1 MKNQVFNPYLPL
13 DVYILDGEPHAF
25 GDRVYVYGSHDKEG
39 GNTFCMLPYE
49 VWSAPID
56 DLSRWESLGVAY
68 TGEDDPNLTK
78 EKHYMYA
85 PDCVRGNDG
94 RYYLYYCRGGYC
106 EPISVAVSEKPDGP
120 FHHHGAVHYPDGRL
134 LTRGI
139 TFDPAVINDDGVI
152 RLYYGAGL
160 SILANLENSITRP
173 LIERLMAAAV
183 NKPLEQIRQEE
194 DGIHGPVHVV
204 LADDMVTAVSEPV
217 KFMPSRTKGT
227 QWDGHAFF
235 EASSIRKI
243 NGVYYFLYSSWNTHD
258 ICYATSRYPDRDFAY
273 RGVIISNGDIGIDGR
288 KPKDRLNFT
297 GNNHGGMV
305 CIKGQWYIFYHRQT
319 HGDSYNRQGCA
330 EPILI
335 AADGKIE
342 QVAMTSCGLNGEP
355 LSGIGAYPAG
365 ICCNLSNGKMPHGN
379 GKNKKFP
386 QISSIDGKQFLTG
399 LTGGCFVG
407 YKYFDLTG
415 TVRIGILCRGNF
427 RGRIRVRDGLEGNTI
442 GETEVMPSDTWKVTE
457 TVLSAANIRKKE
469 KSPLFL
475 FCDGHGS
482 LEIKELT
489 LA

>member
-13 DVYILDGEPHAF
+13 DVYIPDGEPHVF

-120 FHHHGAVHYPDGRL
+120 FHYHGAVHYPDGRL

-258 ICYATSRYPDRDFAY
+258 ICYATSRYPDRDFTY
-273 RGVIISNGDIGIDGR
+273 RGVIISNGDIGIGGR

-319 HGDSYNRQGCA
+319 HRDSYNRQGCA
-330 EPILI
+330 EPIFI
-335 AADGKIE
+335 APDGRIK
-342 QVAMTSCGLNGEP
+342 QVEMTSCGLNGEP
-355 LSGIGAYPAG
+355 LSGIGTYPAS
-365 ICCNLSNGKMPHGN
+365 ICCNLSNGKMPHGR

-386 QISSIDGKQFLTG
+386 QISGFNGNHFLSE
-399 LTGGCFVG
+399 LTDGCFVG
-407 YKYFDLTG
+407 YKYFDLTR
-415 TVRIGILCRGNF
+415 TTHIGILCRGNF